1 MLHHPSALQV
11 TDETADNGRF
21 YNDDDFEVLN
31 LDENFDECMYIDG
44 DGGTDEFCC
53 FFFDFACPPDCG
65 DEDVPTEEECYGIED
80 DGGVHAGCCCAYS
93 YACESS
99 GDDGGDDG
107 GLDDGGCP
115 EDRGSLIAFSLTVT
129 AFTMRPAAAC
139 TTLPVTVG
147 KNPVAKARRRIRR
160 SAAKPATTASMTPHA
175 VATTGPLAPTKV
187 DTMPM
192 YAFPGTRLEQR
203 CCCFLS

>member
-31 LDENFDECMYIDG
+31 LDENFDECMYIDY

-93 YACESS
+93 HACEFPDDDGSDS
-99 GDDGGDDG
+99 GDDE
-107 GLDDGGCP
+107 GCP
-115 EDRGSLIAFSLTVT
+115 EDPGELVCLFADANGVYDEACCCIYGLACGGGEGSSCDSEAPDSAFCSE
-129 AFTMRPAAAC
+129 ANNDGIYDAAC
-139 TTLPVTVG
+139 CCHYG
-147 KNPVAKARRRIRR
+147 
-160 SAAKPATTASMTPHA
+160 TACSYEGGYHDNVRFPWH
-175 VATTGPLAPTKV
+175 PL
-187 DTMPM
+187 D
-192 YAFPGTRLEQR
+192 Q
-203 CCCFLS
+203 CCCILS